1 VTGEDDVVDQM
12 SALDAEFLHLED
24 GVNHLHIGACAR
36 FEGPAPTEAELF
48 DLMDRCLDRIPR
60 YRQRVHTLPFQL
72 GRPVWQDDPGFDLAQ
87 HLSHSTLDS
96 ADDAALQD
104 LLGEVMSTEL
114 DRRRPLWEMWLVEG
128 LPGDEWALLAKV
140 HHCMVDGVAG
150 VGLMEEVLDPAPDTE
165 RGPERAVPWSAAP
178 GPSETRLVTDALGDL
193 ATTVIRW
200 SAQLLSSLARPGE
213 AISRLRTLTSGVS
226 SWLGEA
232 WPTPSTSVDG
242 TVGPERCWRGVH
254 IPLAEAKAI
263 RAERGGTVNDVILT
277 AVTRGFRDLL
287 LARGEDPK
295 TTEIRTLVPVSVRTE
310 HGRLDNE
317 VSAMV
322 ADLPVEIAVPELRYE
337 AVRSETRWLKLS
349 HEAEAIESVTSLADL
364 VPAPLMA
371 YGSRVAAAVLRRHP
385 QRSINTVTT
394 NVPGPSQPLF
404 AAGRR
409 MVAYYPYVPVA
420 FGVRFAVAIL
430 SYDGELYFGVTGDRA
445 SADDIDVLAEG
456 IEAGVAELY
465 ERQVR
470 R

>member
-1 VTGEDDVVDQM
+1 MDQM

-36 FEGPAPTEAELF
+36 FEGPAPSEAELF
-48 DLMDRCLDRIPR
+48 DLMDSCLDRIPR

-72 GRPVWQDDPGFDLAQ
+72 GRPVWEDDPDFDLEQ
-87 HLSHSTLDS
+87 HLTHTTLGS
-96 ADDAALQD
+96 ADAAALHE
-104 LLGEVMSTEL
+104 LMAGVMSTEL
-114 DRRRPLWEMWLVEG
+114 DRRRPLWEMWLVDG
-128 LPGDEWALLAKV
+128 LADGEWALLAKV

-150 VGLMEEVLDPAPDTE
+150 VGLMEEVLDLAADAE
-165 RGPERAVPWSAAP
+165 RGPGRAEPWTAVPGS
-178 GPSETRLVTDALGDL
+178 SETRLVADAVGDVVITVLRWTGVVLG
-193 ATTVIRW
+193 
-200 SAQLLSSLARPGE
+200 SLARPGDT
-213 AISRLRTLTSGVS
+213 IGHLRTLGSGIG

-232 WPTPSTSVDG
+232 WPTSVTSVDG
-242 TVGPERCWRGVH
+242 TIGPERCWRGVSV
-254 IPLAEAKAI
+254 PLAEAKAI

-295 TTEIRTLVPVSVRTE
+295 ATEIRTLVPVSVRTE
-310 HGRLDNE
+310 DGRLDNE

-322 ADLPVEIAVPELRYE
+322 ADLPVEISVPELRYE
-337 AVRSETRWLKLS
+337 AIRSETRWLKLS
-349 HEAEAIESVTSLADL
+349 HEAEAIESVTSLAEL

-394 NVPGPSQPLF
+394 NVPGPQMPLF

-430 SYDGELYFGVTGDRA
+430 SYDGELFFGVTGDRD
-445 SADDIDVLAEG
+445 SAPDIDVLADG
-456 IEAGVAELY
+456 IVAGVTELY
-465 ERQVR
+465 ERR
-470 R
+470 AE